1 MVFLQEVH
9 EFVAEEVL
17 QAMERPF
24 CQFKIDRDTFVPR
37 VTGAPPRLHF
47 SDLPVADFYLND
59 SLPLVDESRQEML
72 QFRAVPRIHNFFSCP
87 AAAPGVDR
95 EIDGTFPQFHA
106 GPTFGFRDCQEVRF
120 PQKVMGFAFDKFFSW
135 FPFLPAHPLPRFL
148 NPGNFGLHE
157 VKDRFIGASKGSRD
171 ADMSRRS
178 DTKVHVPDI
187 FPLDLHFYAGEGQE

>member
-72 QFRAVPRIHNFFSCP
+72 QFRAVPRIHNFSL
-87 AAAPGVDR
+87 ALRLLRVWIERSMERSRSSTRADL
-95 EIDGTFPQFHA
+95 
-106 GPTFGFRDCQEVRF
+106 
-120 PQKVMGFAFDKFFSW
+120 W
-135 FPFLPAHPLPRFL
+135 FP
-148 NPGNFGLHE
+148 
-157 VKDRFIGASKGSRD
+157 
-171 ADMSRRS
+171 
-178 DTKVHVPDI
+178 
-187 FPLDLHFYAGEGQE
+187 